1 MTDDVPDIEVQHSL
15 RSRLTEQFDG
25 ELVDAAAD
33 IIPQFNQGEQAPEYR
48 VAVAREF
55 IEFSG
60 GPPKRNG
67 NSRYRSSDE
76 SALDRAF
83 TGVATAYD
91 ISESAVKGSCVH
103 AVYEGDEEEQTAQ
116 FREDLK
122 EIRTRLKQ

>member
-15 RSRLTEQFDG
+15 RSRLTEQFDS

-55 IEFSG
+55 IELSE
-60 GPPKRNG
+60 
-67 NSRYRSSDE
+67 NSQKQNENPLEDPDK
-76 SALDRAF
+76 SALVRAF
-83 TGVATAYD
+83 TCVAAANGITETG
-91 ISESAVKGSCVH
+91 IRGPCVH
-103 AVYEGDEEEQTAQ
+103 AVYEGGDEEQTAQ